1 MFSLVSAL
9 TTPTAFLKPQSLAY
23 TPATASD
30 LKGGHTASRVR
41 DNFKIAVGTGHAA
54 DIGALTSATGN
65 ARDGGSFLQVADRG
79 LAAIDDALT
88 AMKVLAERASST
100 TAPLSRRERAILN
113 AEFQILRAEIDRI
126 ADTTEFKGIKVLK
139 GVTLVEESIET
150 VTQSYSTTNLGSKI
164 GIDNGFQNFVMV
176 SSPNGLLDGDRIRI
190 EYDKHSGLFTV
201 TNTTTGQVVTKAAP
215 ATAPAEGQ
223 TTDVFVSEF
232 GLTIQV
238 NSNFNPNK
246 PNQAPPGNSGQ
257 NEFVVSVTTST
268 TTTTTTSKNVTQI
281 DFRVGTGTASHDKIT
296 IVVPAATISDLEPGL
311 ATGEINSVTGA
322 KQALTDIANA
332 FDALKDIQAS
342 VDGNA
347 ARFQA
352 AHRNVTAGRTIL
364 QGLKN
369 DLLETPATIDTANR
383 LANLVNEQF
392 LSHENPAM
400 TRQISTAMRDLLLS
414 ASPQPLESPEI
425 ANRATAR
432 AETWN
437 EAGIG
442 TSAYKEVPQSSHRE
456 PHKPVDVMA

>member
-1 MFSLVSAL
+1 MFSLISAL
-9 TTPTAFLKPQSLAY
+9 TTPTALLKTQSLAY
-23 TPATASD
+23 RPATAGN

-41 DNFKIAVGTGHAA
+41 DNFKVAVGVGHAA

-65 ARDGGSFLQVADRG
+65 SRAGGALLQVADRG

-100 TAPLSRRERAILN
+100 TAPLSHRERAILN

-126 ADTTEFKGIKVLK
+126 ADQTEFNGIKVLK
-139 GVTLVEESIET
+139 GVTVVEESIET
-150 VTQSYSTTNLGSKI
+150 VTQSYSTTNLGPKI

-246 PNQAPPGNSGQ
+246 PNQAPSGNPGQ

-268 TTTTTTSKNVTQI
+268 TTTTATSKNVAEIT
-281 DFRVGTGTASHDKIT
+281 FRVGTGTASQDQIT
-296 IVVPAATISDLEPGL
+296 IVLPAATIADLEPGL
-311 ATGEINSVTGA
+311 ATGEINSVAGA
-322 KQALTDIANA
+322 NQALTDVANA
-332 FDALKDIQAS
+332 RDALKLIQAS
-342 VDGNA
+342 VDGNT

-352 AHRNVTAGRTIL
+352 AHRIVTAGKTIL
-364 QGLKN
+364 KDLKA

-392 LSHENPAM
+392 LSHAKPAL

-414 ASPQPLESPEI
+414 ASPQPLEPPEV
-425 ANRATAR
+425 ANGAAAR
-432 AETWN
+432 EATWN

-442 TSAYKEVPQSSHRE
+442 TSAYKAVPQSSHRE
-456 PHKPVDVMA
+456 PYKRVDVMA